1 MLLREIVQ
9 KISKT
14 AAAYLVGAIALIQLA
29 PVFFTTFPPEEII
42 GLSQD
47 SIMEILFITVALG
60 FPIALTS
67 AYFFDGNSK
76 PLKQK
81 TKERQVTASGDYKQ
95 KIAVIPFANLNKDDD
110 GAFLVDGIV
119 EDLITEFSMI
129 SEIEIVSRQTC
140 FNLRDAHLSHKK
152 YREDYELD
160 YIVSG
165 SIRTIDERIRISVE
179 LSETPD
185 GNVIW
190 SNKYDRVKEDIFDI
204 QDEIVRKITIALI
217 GGIEISSLKRA
228 HRKPTENMTSYEF
241 LLKGK
246 DNHHKFTKE
255 ANEAALHNL
264 DQAILM
270 DTNNAQAYAWKACVI
285 GQALGRGYCEMTND
299 KIDELLELLN
309 KALEVDP
316 NDFECHRMQAEV
328 YLSMHDF
335 DKSKISGQKATSMN
349 PNDPR
354 VISVYGE
361 ALLRLNDVEKGIEY
375 LEKAYELDP
384 IPQGQTTS
392 DRRLAALF
400 LGYFLKN
407 DFDHC
412 QKLNRDIVNIDIR
425 TWLLNSYI
433 CNKEE
438 TNYLKDSWFIVGLDQ
453 FKSSDWDMEVDRFH
467 LNNDPLKTRLIDF
480 AKTI

>member
-1 MLLREIVQ
+1 MLREIMQ

-14 AAAYLVGAIALIQLA
+14 AAAYLVGGIAIIQLA
-29 PVFFTTFPPEEII
+29 PVFFNTFPPEDLLGINEDA
-42 GLSQD
+42 LMQY
-47 SIMEILFITVALG
+47 LFIFVAIG
-60 FPIALTS
+60 FPLVLILT
-67 AYFFDGNSK
+67 YLLLSK
-76 PLKQK
+76 EDSSSNNKNKQI
-81 TKERQVTASGDYKQ
+81 TASGDYKQ
-95 KIAVIPFANLNKDDD
+95 KIAVIPFTNLNKDED

-140 FNLRDAHLSHKK
+140 FNLRDENLSHGE
-152 YREDYELD
+152 YREKYELD

-165 SIRTIDERIRISVE
+165 SIRAVENRLRISVE

-204 QDEIVRKITIALI
+204 QDEIVRKITIALL

-228 HRKPTENMTSYEF
+228 HRKPTESMTSYEF

-255 ANEAALHNL
+255 ANDEAMKSL
-264 DQAILM
+264 DLAISA
-270 DTNNAQAYAWKACVI
+270 DENNAQAYAWKACVI
-285 GQALGRGYCEMTND
+285 GQALGRGYCEMSDD
-299 KIDELLELLN
+299 KVGELLGLLD
-309 KALEVDP
+309 KALEVDK
-316 NDFECHRMQAEV
+316 NDFECHRMLSEV

-335 DKSKISGQKATSMN
+335 EKSKESGQKATSIN

-361 ALLRLNDVEKGIEY
+361 ALLRLRELDSGIEY

-400 LGYFLKN
+400 LGYYLKE
-407 DFDHC
+407 DFEKC
-412 QKLNRDIVNIDIR
+412 QAINSEILKIDVR
-425 TWLLNSYI
+425 TWLLNFHLHQIQSMD
-433 CNKEE
+433 CSQDN
-438 TNYLKDSWFIVGLDQ
+438 WFIKGIKEFENLDW
-453 FKSSDWDMEVDRFH
+453 KMEIDRFH
-467 LNNDPLKTRLIDF
+467 LNNDELNNELLSVVQSI
-480 AKTI
+480 

>member
-14 AAAYLVGAIALIQLA
+14 AAAYLVGGIALIQLA
-29 PVFFTTFPPEEII
+29 PVFFNTFPAE
-42 GLSQD
+42 
-47 SIMEILFITVALG
+47 SIFGVSEAIVMQFLFIIVGLG
-60 FPIALTS
+60 FPATLS
-67 AYFFDGNSK
+67 FAYFYGGSK
-76 PLKQK
+76 EENDQYI
-81 TKERQVTASGDYKQ
+81 TKHVTASGDYKL

-140 FNLRDAHLSHKK
+140 FNLREENLSHKQ

-165 SIRTIDERIRISVE
+165 SIRAVEDRIRISVE
-179 LSETPD
+179 LSETPE

-246 DNHHKFTKE
+246 ENHHKFTKE
-255 ANEAALHNL
+255 ANEEAMQNL
-264 DQAILM
+264 DSAISA
-270 DTNNAQAYAWKACVI
+270 DKNNAQAYAWKACVI
-285 GQALGRGYCEMTND
+285 GQALGRGYCEMSNE
-299 KIDELLELLN
+299 KVDELMELLD
-309 KALEVDP
+309 KALEVDQ
-316 NDFECHRMQAEV
+316 NDFECHRMLSEV

-335 DKSKISGQKATSMN
+335 EKSKESGHKATTLN

-361 ALLRLNDVEKGIEY
+361 SLLRLGELDQGIEF

-384 IPQGQTTS
+384 VPQGQTTS

-400 LGYFLKN
+400 LGYYLKE
-407 DFDHC
+407 DFTKC
-412 QKLNRDIVNIDIR
+412 QDLNKEIVEIDVR
-425 TWLLNSYI
+425 TWLLNYHLHTI
-433 CNKEE
+433 N
-438 TNYLKDSWFIVGLDQ
+438 
-453 FKSSDWDMEVDRFH
+453 SSDCLNDGWFKKGKVQYKDLDWEMEIDRFH
-467 LNNDPLKTRLIDF
+467 LNNDRLNKELLETVQAI
-480 AKTI
+480 

>member
-14 AAAYLVGAIALIQLA
+14 AAAYLVGGIALIQLA
-29 PVFFTTFPPEEII
+29 PVFFNTFPAE
-42 GLSQD
+42 
-47 SIMEILFITVALG
+47 SIFGVSEAIVMQFLFIIVGLG
-60 FPIALTS
+60 FPATLS
-67 AYFFDGNSK
+67 FAYFYGGSK
-76 PLKQK
+76 EENDQYI
-81 TKERQVTASGDYKQ
+81 TKHVTASGDYKL

-140 FNLRDAHLSHKK
+140 FNLREENLSHKQ

-165 SIRTIDERIRISVE
+165 SIRAVEDRIRISVE
-179 LSETPD
+179 LSETPE

-246 DNHHKFTKE
+246 ENHHKFTKE
-255 ANEAALHNL
+255 ANDEAMRNL
-264 DQAILM
+264 DSAISA
-270 DTNNAQAYAWKACVI
+270 DKNNAQAYAWKACVI
-285 GQALGRGYCEMTND
+285 GQALGRGYCEMSNE
-299 KIDELLELLN
+299 KVDELMELLD
-309 KALEVDP
+309 KALEVDQ
-316 NDFECHRMQAEV
+316 NDFECHRMLSEV

-335 DKSKISGQKATSMN
+335 EKSKESGHKATTLN

-361 ALLRLNDVEKGIEY
+361 SLLRLGELDQGIEF

-384 IPQGQTTS
+384 VPQGQTTS

-400 LGYFLKN
+400 LGYYLKK
-407 DFDHC
+407 DFTKC
-412 QKLNRDIVNIDIR
+412 QDLNKEIVEIDVR
-425 TWLLNSYI
+425 TWLLNFHLHTI
-433 CNKEE
+433 N
-438 TNYLKDSWFIVGLDQ
+438 
-453 FKSSDWDMEVDRFH
+453 SSDCLNDGWFKKGKVKYKDLDWEMEIDRFH
-467 LNNDPLKTRLIDF
+467 LNNDRLNKELLETVQAI
-480 AKTI
+480 

>member
-1 MLLREIVQ
+1 MIKDMFQRIG
-9 KISKT
+9 KT
-14 AAAYLVGAIALIQLA
+14 AAAYLVGGIALIQLA
-29 PVFFTTFPPEEII
+29 PVFFNTFPPE
-42 GLSQD
+42 S
-47 SIMEILFITVALG
+47 LFGIQEESLMQALFLIVAIG
-60 FPIALTS
+60 FPITLVVT
-67 AYFFDGNSK
+67 YFFSNESTESNQT
-76 PLKQK
+76 LNQK
-81 TKERQVTASGDYKQ
+81 VTASGDYKL
-95 KIAVIPFANLNKDDD
+95 KIAVIPFANLNKDHD

-140 FNLRDAHLSHKK
+140 FNLRDENLSHQE
-152 YREDYELD
+152 YRENYELD

-165 SIRTIDERIRISVE
+165 SIRAVDDRLRISVE
-179 LSETPD
+179 LSETPE

-255 ANEAALHNL
+255 ANDAAISDL
-264 DQAILM
+264 DRAIQM
-270 DTNNAQAYAWKACVI
+270 DVNNAQAYAWKACVI
-285 GQALGRGYCEMTND
+285 GQALGRGYCEMTDD
-299 KIDELLELLN
+299 KVGELLGLLD

-335 DKSKISGQKATSMN
+335 EKSKISGQKATSMN

-361 ALLRLNDVEKGIEY
+361 ALLRVNELDKGIEY

-400 LGYFLKN
+400 LGYFLKD
-407 DFDHC
+407 DFDQC
-412 QKLNRDIVNIDIR
+412 QKINHDIVNIDIR
-425 TWLLNSYI
+425 TWLLNSYMYNERESI
-433 CNKEE
+433 FDNESWFVSGV
-438 TNYLKDSWFIVGLDQ
+438 NQFKDS
-453 FKSSDWDMEVDRFH
+453 DWEMEVDRFH
-467 LNNDPLKTRLIDF
+467 LNDESLKNNLTSFI
-480 AKTI
+480 KNI

>member
-14 AAAYLVGAIALIQLA
+14 AAAYLVGGIALIQLA
-29 PVFFTTFPPEEII
+29 PVFFNTFPAE
-42 GLSQD
+42 
-47 SIMEILFITVALG
+47 SIFGVSEAMVMQFLFIIVGLG
-60 FPIALTS
+60 FPATLS
-67 AYFFDGNSK
+67 FAYFYGGSK
-76 PLKQK
+76 EENDQYI
-81 TKERQVTASGDYKQ
+81 TKHVTASGDYKL

-140 FNLRDAHLSHKK
+140 FNLREENLSHKQ

-165 SIRTIDERIRISVE
+165 SIRAVDDRIRISVE
-179 LSETPD
+179 LSETPE

-246 DNHHKFTKE
+246 ENHHKFTKE
-255 ANEAALHNL
+255 ANDEAMRNL
-264 DQAILM
+264 DSAISA
-270 DTNNAQAYAWKACVI
+270 DKNNAQAYAWKACVI
-285 GQALGRGYCEMTND
+285 GQALGRGYCEMSNE
-299 KIDELLELLN
+299 KVDELLELLD
-309 KALEVDP
+309 KALEVDQ
-316 NDFECHRMQAEV
+316 NDFECHRMLSEV

-335 DKSKISGQKATSMN
+335 EKSKESGHKATTLN

-361 ALLRLNDVEKGIEY
+361 SLLRLGELDQGIEF

-384 IPQGQTTS
+384 VPQGQTTS

-400 LGYFLKN
+400 LGYYLKK
-407 DFDHC
+407 DFTKC
-412 QKLNRDIVNIDIR
+412 QDLNKEIVEIDVR
-425 TWLLNSYI
+425 TWLLNFHLHTI
-433 CNKEE
+433 N
-438 TNYLKDSWFIVGLDQ
+438 
-453 FKSSDWDMEVDRFH
+453 SSDCLNDGWFKKGKVKYKDLDWEMEIDRFH
-467 LNNDPLKTRLIDF
+467 LNNDGLNKELLETVQAI
-480 AKTI
+480 

>member
-14 AAAYLVGAIALIQLA
+14 AAAYLVGGIALIQLA
-29 PVFFTTFPPEEII
+29 PVFFNTFPAE
-42 GLSQD
+42 
-47 SIMEILFITVALG
+47 SIFGVSEAIVMRFLFIIVGLG
-60 FPIALTS
+60 FPATLS
-67 AYFFDGNSK
+67 LAYFYSGSK
-76 PLKQK
+76 EENDQYI
-81 TKERQVTASGDYKQ
+81 TKHVTASGDYKL

-140 FNLRDAHLSHKK
+140 FNLREENLSHKQ

-165 SIRTIDERIRISVE
+165 SIRAVEDRIRISVE
-179 LSETPD
+179 LSETPE

-246 DNHHKFTKE
+246 ENHHKFTKE
-255 ANEAALHNL
+255 ANDEAMQNL
-264 DQAILM
+264 DSAISA
-270 DTNNAQAYAWKACVI
+270 DENNAQAYAWKACVI
-285 GQALGRGYCEMTND
+285 GQALGRGYCEMSNE
-299 KIDELLELLN
+299 KVDELMELLD
-309 KALEVDP
+309 KALEVDQ
-316 NDFECHRMQAEV
+316 NDFECHRMLSEV

-335 DKSKISGQKATSMN
+335 EKSKESGHKATTLN

-361 ALLRLNDVEKGIEY
+361 SLLRLGELDQGIEF

-384 IPQGQTTS
+384 VPQGQTTS

-400 LGYFLKN
+400 LGYYLKE
-407 DFDHC
+407 DFIKC
-412 QKLNRDIVNIDIR
+412 QDLNKEIVEIDVR
-425 TWLLNSYI
+425 TWLLNFHLHTINSLDCLNDGWFKKGKVKY
-433 CNKEE
+433 
-438 TNYLKDSWFIVGLDQ
+438 KDLD
-453 FKSSDWDMEVDRFH
+453 WEMEIDRFH
-467 LNNDPLKTRLIDF
+467 LNNDRLNTELLETVQAI
-480 AKTI
+480 